1 MIEKIMKETTDN
13 EKIELFNKLA
23 RYFVA
28 NADGDINDII
38 ELREDIGNVLCDITK
53 VNIGT
58 HKKSD
63 CWM

>member
-1 MIEKIMKETTDN
+1 MIEKIIKETTDD
-13 EKIELFNKLA
+13 EKIKLFNELA
-23 RYFVA
+23 RYFIA

-58 HKKSD
+58 HKKSSY
-63 CWM
+63 WK